1 MLGWGPGWGCP
12 TPPVPNP
19 FPLYPPCKQILGL
32 FYEAR
37 DPAALERLQASKQ
50 RRVKEQP
57 GGVATVPAAAP
68 AAAAPA
74 ATPQPPPAGG
84 DSSENCPESNESKPE
99 EALPPPARARL
110 SGRILRA
117 FELRYVV
124 AVIRHAF
131 SCPHTMVRSPSH
143 TCLNSPALCTG
154 WSRSG
159 PATVSFS
166 RRFHFLRAGTHLQGG
181 GLPALFPVS
190 SCTPAP
196 LPITRA
202 CILPLLR
209 AGIDLLKQPGPGGE
223 DQPGRGTRAAQ
234 LTRLLHVLPKT
245 PSISVLF
252 NPTHATVGPLLR
264 KYPESELP
272 GCVFFDGASWSIP
285 VSRLRLVPVRDPDPA
300 VSCRELDFST
310 RGRQSFRPAPATA
323 SPSGGRIRCVDPAV
337 FVTAR
342 KGCFALVAVPPKGEW
357 APESSLWY
365 GDPGENIV
373 ACGHDARYVLPQDL
387 YTPRQNWDVGKT
399 PEVLTAERALGQH
412 QARAWTVAGHWDYAR
427 VRALVRAS
435 PCACALAR
443 LPPPPSPACLH
454 VEHTA

>member
-1 MLGWGPGWGCP
+1 M
-12 TPPVPNP
+12 
-19 FPLYPPCKQILGL
+19 
-32 FYEAR
+32 
-37 DPAALERLQASKQ
+37 
-50 RRVKEQP
+50 
-57 GGVATVPAAAP
+57 
-68 AAAAPA
+68 
-74 ATPQPPPAGG
+74 
-84 DSSENCPESNESKPE
+84 
-99 EALPPPARARL
+99 
-110 SGRILRA
+110 
-117 FELRYVV
+117 
-124 AVIRHAF
+124 
-131 SCPHTMVRSPSH
+131 
-143 TCLNSPALCTG
+143 
-154 WSRSG
+154 
-159 PATVSFS
+159 
-166 RRFHFLRAGTHLQGG
+166 
-181 GLPALFPVS
+181 S

-202 CILPLLR
+202 CIRPLLR
-209 AGIDLLKQPGPGGE
+209 AAIDLLKQPQAGPAGE

-245 PSISVLF
+245 PSISALF

-285 VSRLRLVPVRDPDPA
+285 VSKLILVPVCHPDPE

-412 QARAWTVAGHWDYAR
+412 EARAWTVGGHWDYAR

-443 LPPPPSPACLH
+443 LLPPPFPCLPTCRAH
-454 VEHTA
+454 GVTRWGRRAHCGSWEGVY